1 MSLSSESNSE
11 AQVSAPVTFD
21 QDRRADSVILV
32 VDDAPVD
39 ARIAMGILEKR
50 PETRVLVARNGQ
62 VALSLIEQ
70 NRPDLVVTDL
80 QMPHM
85 DGFQLVEAIRERFPY
100 LPTVLM
106 TAHGS
111 EEIAMRALQRGAA
124 SYVRKEDLA
133 RRLNDTVDEVL
144 ALSAGKRQQQRLWP
158 AWNHTEFSFSLEN
171 NPSLIHTLVAHLRL
185 YMGSLAYHNEM
196 TFIRMGVALHEALSN
211 AMYHG
216 NLELD
221 SSLRGDSSGEYYR
234 RAEQRRTQQPYA
246 SRRVHV
252 TLRENAQESRYVVRD
267 EGSGFDVKATR
278 SDPTDPAN
286 LQRPS
291 GRGLFL
297 IQTFMDEVTFNESGN
312 EITMVH
318 YRPLRAE

>member
-1 MSLSSESNSE
+1 MSLSSESESR
-11 AQVSAPVTFD
+11 AQASSPVLD
-21 QDRRADSVILV
+21 NDRRSESIILV

-39 ARIAMGILEKR
+39 ARIATGLLEKR
-50 PETRVLVARNGQ
+50 PQTRVLVARNGQ
-62 VALSLIEQ
+62 SALSLIEQ
-70 NRPDLVVTDL
+70 HHPELVVTDL

-85 DGFQLVEAIRERFPY
+85 DGFQLVEAIREKFPY

-124 SYVRKEDLA
+124 SYVRKQDLA

-144 ALSAGKRQQQRLWP
+144 ALTAGKRQQQRLWP
-158 AWNHTEFSFSLEN
+158 AWQHTEFHFCLEN
-171 NPSLIHTLVAHLRL
+171 NPSLIHALVAHLRHYL
-185 YMGSLAYHNEM
+185 SSLAYHDEM
-196 TFIRMGVALHEALSN
+196 TFIRMGVALHEALAN
-211 AMYHG
+211 AMFHG

-221 SSLRGDSSGEYYR
+221 SGIRGDHSGEYYR
-234 RAEQRRTQQPYA
+234 LAEERRNQQPYA
-246 SRRVHV
+246 NRRVHV
-252 TLRENAQESRYVVRD
+252 TLRENGRESKYTVRD

-318 YRPLRAE
+318 YRPRRAE

>member
-1 MSLSSESNSE
+1 MSLSSESNLG
-11 AQVSAPVTFD
+11 AQASSPVAIAT
-21 QDRRADSVILV
+21 DRRAESVILV

-39 ARIAMGILEKR
+39 ARIATGLLEKR
-50 PETRVLVARNGQ
+50 PQTQVLVARNGQ
-62 VALSLIEQ
+62 TALSLIEK
-70 NRPDLVVTDL
+70 NHPDLVVTDL
-80 QMPHM
+80 QMPQM
-85 DGFQLVEAIRERFPY
+85 DGFELVEAIRERFPY

-144 ALSAGKRQQQRLWP
+144 ALTAGKRHQQRLWP
-158 AWNHTEFSFSLEN
+158 VWKYTEFHFCLEN
-171 NPSLIHTLVAHLRL
+171 NPSLIHALVAHLRL
-185 YMGSLAYHNEM
+185 YLGSLAYHDEM
-196 TFIRMGVALHEALSN
+196 TFIRMGVALHEALTN
-211 AMYHG
+211 AMFHG

-221 SSLRGDSSGEYYR
+221 SALRGDSSGDYYR
-234 RAEQRRTQQPYA
+234 LAEKRRTQAPYA
-246 SRRVHV
+246 DRHVHV
-252 TLRENAQESRYVVRD
+252 TLRENAKESKYVVRD
-267 EGSGFDVKATR
+267 EGIGFDVKANR